1 MSQRKLN
8 SDPRLSHRR
17 LHGIV
22 VLKHRMKVICQFL
35 RPRSL
40 RRMGNPVMSSE
51 VEQSPKKAIR
61 NLVKAK
67 QQKEE
72 WMAKSS
78 GSSIQ

>member
-1 MSQRKLN
+1 MSQRKFN
-8 SDPRLSHRR
+8 SDPRLSNRR

-22 VLKHRMKVICQFL
+22 VLKHQMKVSCQFL
-35 RPRSL
+35 RPGSL
-40 RRMGNPVMSSE
+40 RRTGNPVMSPE

-67 QQKEE
+67 EQEEE
-72 WMAKSS
+72 WKVKSS